1 MYRIVRKEQLAPELI
16 LFEVEAPLA
25 ARSAQAGQFIM
36 IRIDEFGER
45 IPLTIADFDP
55 EKGTLTLIV
64 QVIGKSTR
72 LMGQL
77 QEDDC
82 LLDLVGPLGR
92 PSHIEKFGRVVMIG
106 GGVGVAPIHPIARAM
121 KQAGNEVISVLGAR
135 SRELIIMEEVM
146 QKASNEVIVTTD
158 DGSYGRKGFVTQVL
172 QDLIS
177 NRGPIDLVVAI
188 GPMVMM
194 EAVSKV
200 TREPGIA
207 TVVSLN
213 PIMVDGTGMCG
224 ACRIQVGP
232 DTKFAC
238 VDGPEFD
245 GHLVDWDLAK
255 RRSRMFA
262 EAEKRASADLD
273 AQGKGGGRGCRCL
286 PPNN

>member
-1 MYRIVRKEQLAPELI
+1 MYRIVKKEQLAPGLI
-16 LFEVEAPLA
+16 LYEVEAPLV

-45 IPLTIADFDP
+45 IPLTIADFEP
-55 EKGTLTLIV
+55 EKGTVTLIV

-72 LMGQL
+72 LMGEL
-77 QEDDC
+77 QEGDC

-92 PSHIEKFGRVVMIG
+92 PSSVEKFGRVVMIG

-121 KQAGNEVISVLGAR
+121 KQAGNEVISILGAR
-135 SRELIIMEEVM
+135 SRELIIMEEAM
-146 QKASNEVIVTTD
+146 QKASTEVIVTTD
-158 DGSYGRKGFVTQVL
+158 DGSYGRPGFVTQVL
-172 QDLIS
+172 QELITT
-177 NRGPIDLVVAI
+177 RGPIDLVVAI

-200 TREPGIA
+200 TREPGIP
-207 TVVSLN
+207 TIVSLN

-232 DTKFAC
+232 NTKFAC

-262 EAEKRASADLD
+262 TEERQALTEPEDLR
-273 AQGKGGGRGCRCL
+273 KGDECECNCHQ
-286 PPNN
+286 PSS

>member
-1 MYRIVRKEQLAPELI
+1 LYRIVRKEQLAPELM

-36 IRIDEFGER
+36 LRIDEFGER

-77 QEDDC
+77 QAGDC
-82 LLDLVGPLGR
+82 LLDLVGPLGQ
-92 PSHIEKFGRVVMIG
+92 PSHIKKYGRVVMIG
-106 GGVGVAPIHPIARAM
+106 GGVGVAPIHPIARAL
-121 KQAGNEVISVLGAR
+121 KQAGNEVISILGAR
-135 SRELIIMEEVM
+135 SRELLIMEEAM
-146 QKASNEVIVTTD
+146 QKASTEVIVTTD

-172 QDLIS
+172 QDLIDT
-177 NRGPIDLVVAI
+177 RMPIDLVVAI

-224 ACRIQVGP
+224 ACRVQVGP

-262 EAEKRASADLD
+262 AEEKRALAEPDS
-273 AQGKGGGRGCRCL
+273 QRKGGGCGCSCHQQ
-286 PPNN
+286 NN

>member
-1 MYRIVRKEQLAPELI
+1 MYRIVRKEVLAPELK
-16 LFEVEAPLA
+16 LFEVEAPLV

-36 IRIDEFGER
+36 LRIDEFGER

-55 EKGTLTLIV
+55 EKGTVTIIF
-64 QVIGKSTR
+64 QEIGKSTQ

-77 QEDDC
+77 QEGDC
-82 LLDLVGPLGR
+82 LQDFVGPLGK
-92 PSHIEKFGRVVMIG
+92 PSHIEQFGRVVMIG

-121 KQAGNEVISVLGAR
+121 KKAGNEVISVLGAR
-135 SRELIIMEEVM
+135 NRELLIMEEAM
-146 QKASNEVIVTTD
+146 QLASTEVIITTD

-172 QDLIS
+172 QELITDRS
-177 NRGPIDLVVAI
+177 PIDLVVAI

-194 EAVSKV
+194 EAVCKV
-200 TREPGIA
+200 TREPAIA

-224 ACRIQVGP
+224 ACRIKVGP

-255 RRSRMFA
+255 RRSRMFVA
-262 EAEKRASADLD
+262 EEKQALAEHQDKR
-273 AQGKGGGRGCRCL
+273 KEGGCGCSCHQ
-286 PPNN
+286 